1 MLLYIVKRILYVL
14 PVALGVTLV
23 CFLLVHIAPGDP
35 LTAILPTDAS
45 AETQAEMRKLY
56 GFDKPLPVQYGLWLW
71 RVVQG
76 DLGVSI
82 ASGRPV
88 ASEVMRAVQNS
99 LVLAAAATLIG
110 FFFGTLFGVLGG
122 VFKGGLIDRGASLVA
137 VLGVSVPH
145 YWLGMV
151 LVIVF
156 SVQLN

>member
-99 LVLAAAATLIG
+99 LVLAAA
-110 FFFGTLFGVLGG
+110 
-122 VFKGGLIDRGASLVA
+122 RR
-137 VLGVSVPH
+137 
-145 YWLGMV
+145 
-151 LVIVF
+151 
-156 SVQLN
+156 